1 MDVAMERVGKPAQC
15 FQGSAALGI
24 RRDGG
29 GRTRNAAGYEPEP
42 GTARIAAMPSRYNSD
57 PMTPR

>member
-29 GRTRNAAGYEPEP
+29 GRTRSAAGYEPEP
-42 GTARIAAMPSRYNSD
+42 GTARIAAMHPPYD
-57 PMTPR
+57 PDLMTPR